1 MTGNEQK
8 EWLIAARYGEKD
20 RPQDIIWNTQ
30 IEGLLKHRSVRHFS
44 QQPLPEHW
52 FETLVAAAQSAST
65 SSNLQQWSVVAV
77 TDPELKAEVR
87 KLSAGDSGQANGYID
102 EAPAILLWVADFS
115 RNHDMTVA
123 DGLYPGVHEYLDSF
137 IMATVDASLA
147 SQNATVAAESL
158 GLGTV
163 YIGATRN
170 KAKELA
176 ELIQLPQHSY
186 VVCGLVVGWPDPKSN
201 ASIRPRLPQ
210 NVVAHHNRYNASDF
224 DAHIKSYEEAFHA
237 FREGL
242 GMKDKTWKQAVQNSA
257 TSMDYMDGR
266 QNLRTTL
273 EKRGF
278 GFK

>member
-1 MTGNEQK
+1 MTDNLYEEQ
-8 EWLIAARYGEKD
+8 LITARYGEKD
-20 RPQDIIWNTQ
+20 RPENIIWNAQ
-30 IEGLLKHRSVRHFS
+30 IEGLLRHRSVRNFS
-44 QQPLPEHW
+44 RQALPEHW

-87 KLSAGDSGQANGYID
+87 RLSAGDSGLANGYIE
-102 EAPAILLWVADFS
+102 EAPAILLWVADLS

-123 DGLYPGVHEYLDSF
+123 DGLNPGVHEYLDSF

-147 SQNATVAAESL
+147 SQNATVAAESI

-170 KAKELA
+170 KAKELT
-176 ELIQLPQHSY
+176 ELIQLPPHSY
-186 VVCGLVVGWPDPKSN
+186 VVCGLVVGWPDLQSN

-210 NVVAHHNRYNASDF
+210 SVVAHHNRYNAADF
-224 DAHIKSYEEAFHA
+224 DAHVKSYEEVFHL

-242 GMKDKTWKQAVQNSA
+242 GMKDKTWKQAVQSSA
-257 TSMDYMDGR
+257 TSMAYMDGR
-266 QNLRTTL
+266 QNLRAAL
-273 EKRGF
+273 EGRGF

>member
-1 MTGNEQK
+1 MTGNLEKQQ
-8 EWLIAARYGEKD
+8 LLTARYGEKD
-20 RPQDIIWNTQ
+20 RPEDIIWNNQ

-65 SSNLQQWSVVAV
+65 SSNLQQWSVIAV

-87 KLSAGDSGQANGYID
+87 KLSAGENGMANGYID
-102 EAPAILLWVADFS
+102 TAPAILLWVADLS
-115 RNHDMTVA
+115 RNHEMTVA
-123 DGLYPGVHEYLDSF
+123 DGLNPGVHEYLDSF

-147 SQNATVAAESL
+147 SQNATVAAESI

-170 KAKELA
+170 RAKELA
-176 ELIQLPQHSY
+176 ELIQLPPHSY
-186 VVCGLVVGWPDPKSN
+186 VVCGLVVGWPDPNSN

-210 NVVAHHNRYNASDF
+210 RVVGHHNFYNTGDF
-224 DAHIKSYEEAFHA
+224 DEHVKSYEAVFHA

-242 GMKDKTWKQAVQNSA
+242 GMKDKTWKQAVQSSA
-257 TSMDYMDGR
+257 TSMAYMDGR
-266 QNLRTTL
+266 QNLRTSL
-273 EKRGF
+273 EAFGF

>member
-1 MTGNEQK
+1 
-8 EWLIAARYGEKD
+8 
-20 RPQDIIWNTQ
+20 
-30 IEGLLKHRSVRHFS
+30 
-44 QQPLPEHW
+44 
-52 FETLVAAAQSAST
+52 
-65 SSNLQQWSVVAV
+65 
-77 TDPELKAEVR
+77 
-87 KLSAGDSGQANGYID
+87 
-102 EAPAILLWVADFS
+102 
-115 RNHDMTVA
+115 MTVA
-123 DGLYPGVHEYLDSF
+123 DGLNPGVHEYIDSF

-147 SQNATVAAESL
+147 SQNATVAAESI

-176 ELIQLPQHSY
+176 ELIQLPSHSY

-210 NVVAHHNRYNASDF
+210 NVVAHLNRYNSSDF
-224 DAHIKSYEEAFHA
+224 DAHVKSYEEAFHT

-242 GMKDKTWKQAVQNSA
+242 GMKDKTWKQAVQSSA
-257 TSMDYMDGR
+257 TSMAYMDGR

-273 EKRGF
+273 EERGF